1 MNFDQVSKGEWIKY
15 WPLAKTKWQ
24 FNLRMKSIFKK
35 ELPLL
40 GSKLYGM
47 PPMWAGGGLPRG
59 SLLYKK
65 AAEEEVGEPGV
76 RTCKKKSCHTK
87 DGVVIMYQFGY
98 CWDLDVVAF
107 EIKIPPFQFVW
118 QWRACQGLPPAIGA
132 NYVRSRTKRISW
144 SNDIVRDSFFSVAAA
159 LAILRRCNL
168 LQLTKGGQ
176 RWRQQEQRATTYKK
190 SGECESRSST
200 RQNTTVFLPFQSPSL
215 IRVNTAKLGFEKSNR
230 KFWLMSR
237 RSAMSLQVCFENM
250 MYEIL
255 YYF

>member
-1 MNFDQVSKGEWIKY
+1 
-15 WPLAKTKWQ
+15 
-24 FNLRMKSIFKK
+24 
-35 ELPLL
+35 
-40 GSKLYGM
+40 M

-144 SNDIVRDSFFSVAAA
+144 SNDIVRDSFLERCCCLQYFVDVIFYSWQKGDNVDDSSSSSKSSNSNDDTQK
-159 LAILRRCNL
+159 IRRMWK
-168 LQLTKGGQ
+168 QP
-176 RWRQQEQRATTYKK
+176 R
-190 SGECESRSST
+190 
-200 RQNTTVFLPFQSPSL
+200 
-215 IRVNTAKLGFEKSNR
+215 
-230 KFWLMSR
+230 
-237 RSAMSLQVCFENM
+237 
-250 MYEIL
+250 
-255 YYF
+255 